1 MRYPLKM
8 KWMQIYKCSLY
19 NGKLKLRY
27 GWILAA
33 MSAQNGIRIRNK
45 QRQGIQL
52 KIYTAIAL

>member
-19 NGKLKLRY
+19 NGMLKLRY

-52 KIYTAIAL
+52 KIHTAIAL